1 MKKLNFLLLFSVFL
15 VFQPA
20 IAMESMQIKV
30 SEKEKAAYL
39 QNVQATLIL
48 SENLSELS
56 AEGEQQEDLES
67 APSSPPLTTD
77 DTGTPGP
84 NGVEINL
91 LMDCDR
97 SKAAK
102 GCERLVD
109 ANYGIGDKIQIKI
122 ERDYGVER
130 NEDGVVTRG
139 LGPTEFGVKY
149 RFYDK
154 NGLSAAIYPQI
165 TIDNSKKHSS
175 DPSAE
180 IEREG
185 NTVYIPVIISK
196 ELGKYTVVTN
206 TGYRHSYK
214 SSEDDAIIA
223 GVAIARA
230 LDERSRIMGEIYSER
245 DRNLHNR
252 RTDVRVGYVRIV
264 SPKSS
269 KYEISAFVSAGHSLG
284 QTEDGFGHTT
294 LQFGLSLVRKP
305 KSQSVQSVK

>member
-1 MKKLNFLLLFSVFL
+1 MKNLNLLPLLSIFLF
-15 VFQPA
+15 FQPVFA
-20 IAMESMQIKV
+20 TESAQIKL
-30 SEKEKAAYL
+30 SQKEKAAYL
-39 QNVQATLIL
+39 KNVQATLIL
-48 SENLSELS
+48 SEDPTELS
-56 AEGEQQEDLES
+56 VEADREEDRES
-67 APSSPPLTTD
+67 SPSSPPLTTD

-97 SKAAK
+97 TKTSK
-102 GCERLVD
+102 GCEHLVD

-122 ERDYGVER
+122 ERDYEIER
-130 NEDGVVTRG
+130 SEDGTVTRG
-139 LGPTEFGVKY
+139 LGPTEFGLKY

-175 DPSAE
+175 DPEDA

-185 NTVYIPVIISK
+185 NTIYIPVIVSK

-206 TGYRHSYK
+206 TGYRHSFK
-214 SSEDDAIIA
+214 NSEDDAIIA
-223 GVAIARA
+223 GLAVARA
-230 LDERSRIMGEIYSER
+230 LDENSRIMGEIYSER
-245 DRNLHNR
+245 DRDLHNR
-252 RTDVRVGYVRIV
+252 RTDVRVGYIRIV

-269 KYEISAFVSAGHSLG
+269 KYEVSAFVSAGHSLG
-284 QTEDGFGHTT
+284 QTEDGLGHTT

-305 KSQSVQSVK
+305 KH